1 MRLTTRHSN
10 DRLVLSA
17 LWERATQ
24 DGSAA
29 ASRAARAG
37 LGNRIA
43 TAAFA
48 VLIPL
53 FGFALGVPP
62 KRSTSAI
69 GLGLGILLIVGFV
82 QAMGA
87 IEDAAHPFAP
97 LLQLLILSAFAL
109 AALAMLRMHLIRGPG
124 AGEAWLIARIR
135 PLHRRMRNPM
145 RAIPSGKLHA
155 AS

>member
-1 MRLTTRHSN
+1 MVLPLQTARLKPMRLTTRHSN

-62 KRSTSAI
+62 KRRSEEHTS
-69 GLGLGILLIVGFV
+69 
-82 QAMGA
+82 
-87 IEDAAHPFAP
+87 E
-97 LLQLLILSAFAL
+97 LQSL
-109 AALAMLRMHLIRGPG
+109 M
-124 AGEAWLIARIR
+124 
-135 PLHRRMRNPM
+135 RRSY
-145 RAIPSGKLHA
+145 AVICFKKTKTIYSVFWI
-155 AS
+155 

>member
-1 MRLTTRHSN
+1 MVLPLQTARLKPMRLTTRHSN

-53 FGFALGVPP
+53 FAFALVVPP
-62 KRSTSAI
+62 ERSTSVI
-69 GLGLGILLIVGFV
+69 GRS
-82 QAMGA
+82 AEPTA
-87 IEDAAHPFAP
+87 D
-97 LLQLLILSAFAL
+97 LQSLMRIPYAL
-109 AALAMLRMHLIRGPG
+109 FCLKHKITSHHLHSTR
-124 AGEAWLIARIR
+124 
-135 PLHRRMRNPM
+135 H
-145 RAIPSGKLHA
+145 SD
-155 AS
+155 

>member
-1 MRLTTRHSN
+1 MNPWCLPTLHSN

-17 LWERATQ
+17 QWERATQ

-109 AALAMLRMHLIRGPG
+109 ASLAMLRSHLIRGQIG
-124 AGEAWLIARIR
+124 
-135 PLHRRMRNPM
+135 
-145 RAIPSGKLHA
+145 RAPFR
-155 AS
+155 